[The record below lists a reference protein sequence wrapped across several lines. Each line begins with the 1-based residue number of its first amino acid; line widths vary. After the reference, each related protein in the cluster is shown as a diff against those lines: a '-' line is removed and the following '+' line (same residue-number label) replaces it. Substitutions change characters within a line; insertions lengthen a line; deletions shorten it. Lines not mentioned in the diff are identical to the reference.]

1 MSEIKVGEWIRTK
14 NGQIDTFEE
23 TDENYMFAR
32 CKKKTYWKLDI
43 VNHSKDIIDLIQKDD
58 YVNGCRV
65 YEVEEKGKHFLVVRA
80 FIPGA
85 RSITVVDAATIVG
98 DAIESMVRESGEKN
112 TLFHRD
118 HPKAISELNN
128 MYVTSKDIDE
138 TVKRLSF
145 TISEAINIALQ
156 IA

>member
-65 YEVEEKGKHFLVVRA
+65 YEVEEKG
-80 FIPGA
+80 
-85 RSITVVDAATIVG
+85 ITVYQKVKNSSIDYNWIPKDEVKKIWTKEQLKF
-98 DAIESMVRESGEKN
+98 IEYN
-112 TLFHRD
+112 
-118 HPKAISELNN
+118 
-128 MYVTSKDIDE
+128 ID
-138 TVKRLSF
+138 
-145 TISEAINIALQ
+145 N
-156 IA
+156 